1 MDLECLLQEISPLD
15 TKAAAKAHEHWLKVA
30 KPLLSL
36 GKLERAV
43 EQIAG
48 IRGTEYFS
56 LQKKGLIIMCA
67 DNGVVAEGVTQCGQD
82 ITAAVS
88 ANFAKGDTSV
98 CIMSQIAGVDVYPI
112 DIGVAVDIPEVTVP
126 ELKVMYGTEN
136 MVKGPAMSEKA
147 VRQAVAVGI
156 SAVGKLKN
164 AGYDILATGEMGI
177 GNTTTSSAVASVL
190 LGKSAEEV
198 TGRGAGLSSAGLQ
211 RKIRAIEQALSVNQ
225 PDCHNP
231 LDVVA
236 KVGGL
241 DIAGLMGVFIGGA
254 VHRLPIVID
263 GFISGTAALAAVRL
277 CPMVRDYILPSHVSN
292 EPAGRL
298 ILEALELEPFI
309 NCGMFLGEG
318 TGAVAFLPLLDM
330 AYGVYREMNTFDN
343 LGYEAYEL
351 LS

>member
-1 MDLECLLQEISPLD
+1 MLQRISSLD
-15 TKAAAKAHEHWLKVA
+15 TQAAAKAHEHWLKVA

-48 IRGTEYFS
+48 IRGTECFP
-56 LQKKGLIIMCA
+56 LQKKGLVIMCA

-88 ANFAKGDTSV
+88 ANFAKGSTSV

-112 DIGVAVDIPEVTVP
+112 DIGVAVDIPGVTVP
-126 ELKVMYGTEN
+126 EFKVMYGTEN

-147 VRQAVAVGI
+147 VRQAIAVGI
-156 SAVGKLKN
+156 FVVDRLKKS
-164 AGYDILATGEMGI
+164 GYDILATGEMGI
-177 GNTTTSSAVASVL
+177 GNTTTSSAVAAVL
-190 LGKSAEEV
+190 LGKNVKEV
-198 TGRGAGLSSAGLQ
+198 TGKGAGLSSAGLQ
-211 RKIRAIEQALSVNQ
+211 SKIRAIERALTVNQ

-254 VHRLPIVID
+254 VYRLPVVID
-263 GFISGTAALAAVRL
+263 GFISATAALAAVRL
-277 CPMVRDYILPSHVSN
+277 CPLVRDYILPSHVSN

-318 TGAVAFLPLLDM
+318 TGAVTFLPLLDM
-330 AYGVYREMNTFDN
+330 AYGVYREMNTFDK
-343 LGYEAYEL
+343 LGYEAYEI